1 MLDDISLNKAQI
13 IERCIQRI
21 EEEYEDD
28 PANLN
33 NLTRQDSIILNIQRA
48 CEAAIALAMHWV
60 AENGWGIPNSSRE
73 AFELLAEH
81 GVIEAVLVGRLK
93 NMVGFHNI
101 AVHDYQKMNL
111 DILKNIIIYHLSDL
125 TEFTKVLLYRES
137 N

>member
-1 MLDDISLNKAQI
+1 
-13 IERCIQRI
+13 
-21 EEEYEDD
+21 
-28 PANLN
+28 
-33 NLTRQDSIILNIQRA
+33 
-48 CEAAIALAMHWV
+48 MHWV